1 MLEPMLEVRL
11 FLVKEGNCMCEEE
24 DDNFFFETKS
34 NSQLWLG
41 WFENLLILSVIAPF
55 LQK

>member
-24 DDNFFFETKS
+24 DDNFFLKQ
-34 NSQLWLG
+34 SQIHSYDLVDLK
-41 WFENLLILSVIAPF
+41 IY
-55 LQK
+55 